1 MNLNLNKAI
10 YNLDAIVGNHLNLT
24 VFWSSEVD
32 SLMLKKLTNVAKTFD
47 VQKNIEYTEIQLYL
61 DVEGI
66 CVFLE

>member
-1 MNLNLNKAI
+1 
-10 YNLDAIVGNHLNLT
+10 
-24 VFWSSEVD
+24 
-32 SLMLKKLTNVAKTFD
+32 LTNVAKTFD